1 MNYPNKFKT
10 IFIYNGLYLKM
21 YYFCTTLQ
29 LSAKI
34 YGSQISSMESK
45 IKVDSSSKTP
55 VYKQLIA
62 AIQNLIA
69 SGELAEGAFLPS
81 MNGLSDELQISKETV
96 KKTYSILREK
106 GLIDSSHG
114 KGFYVKTNTAHKI
127 KILLI
132 FDKLS
137 TYKQVLY
144 NSFVSALGDLSEIT
158 ILLHNQDIALFQ
170 HFVEGNLDNYDY
182 YIVAPHF
189 PLQQT
194 IQKKVVK
201 ILSKIPNRKLLLVDR
216 NIEGL
221 NGKFGAV
228 YQDFEKDIYNG
239 LSSGIDILSSFKKL
253 NVISMPGSLY
263 APLIKKGIET
273 FCIENGVNYEIHHTI
288 DRAKIKS
295 GEVFLILNSQ
305 LDLELIELAGI
316 AKEKNYKIGTDIG
329 VISYN
334 ESPINEI
341 ILNGLT
347 VFSTNFKQMGHLA
360 AQMILDKN
368 FKQIHCEF
376 NLIRRSTF

>member
-1 MNYPNKFKT
+1 
-10 IFIYNGLYLKM
+10 
-21 YYFCTTLQ
+21 
-29 LSAKI
+29 
-34 YGSQISSMESK
+34 MESK
-45 IKVDSSSKTP
+45 IQIDSSSKIP
-55 VYKQLIA
+55 VYKQLIT
-62 AIQNLIA
+62 AIQKLIT
-69 SGELAEGAFLPS
+69 SGDLADGTFLPS
-81 MNGLSDELQISKETV
+81 MNGLSEELQISKETV

-114 KGFYVKTNTAHKI
+114 KGFYVKSSTSTKF

-144 NSFVSALGDLSEIT
+144 NSFVSAIGNLSEIT
-158 ILLHNQDIALFQ
+158 ILLHNQDVSLLA
-170 HFVEGNLDNYDY
+170 HFVESNLDNFDY

-189 PLQQT
+189 PLQPA

-228 YQDFEKDIYNG
+228 YQDFEKDIHDG

-273 FCIENGVNYEIHHTI
+273 FCIGNGINYEIHHTI
-288 DRAKIKS
+288 DSDKINP

-305 LDLELIELAGI
+305 LDLELIQLAGI

-341 ILNGLT
+341 VLNGLT

-360 AQMILDKN
+360 AQMILEKN

-376 NLIRRSTF
+376 NLIRRNTF